1 MQQALEQIQRLFSM
15 IPDPAMRNCVA
26 LAVCII
32 LYGVFISGTER
43 RKPRAT
49 HRAMRSPDSVLRDV
63 VVR

>member
-1 MQQALEQIQRLFSM
+1 MQQALEQVQHLFSM

-32 LYGVFISGTER
+32 LYGVFISGAER
-43 RKPRAT
+43 RKPRAAR
-49 HRAMRSPDSVLRDV
+49 HGMRSPDSVLRDV